1 MISRSAVS
9 KAISPGSGE
18 PGQLV
23 NGHLQV
29 EPSPVRRVP
38 KHHPGLDQRTVDSTD
53 STPFMSIFDQPFELE
68 GSFATSG
75 LDLVYTT
82 SNGSVLAVNSAGKL
96 DPKATGNVTVT
107 VSQPGDS
114 HFSAATARPSP

>member
-1 MISRSAVS
+1 
-9 KAISPGSGE
+9 
-18 PGQLV
+18 
-23 NGHLQV
+23 
-29 EPSPVRRVP
+29 
-38 KHHPGLDQRTVDSTD
+38 
-53 STPFMSIFDQPFELE
+53 MSIFDQPFELE

-114 HFSAATARPSP
+114 HFSAATADLRHEDHRQKTANLTFAEIGRLWSTRPSN

>member
-1 MISRSAVS
+1 
-9 KAISPGSGE
+9 
-18 PGQLV
+18 
-23 NGHLQV
+23 
-29 EPSPVRRVP
+29 
-38 KHHPGLDQRTVDSTD
+38 
-53 STPFMSIFDQPFELE
+53 MSIFDQPFELE

-75 LDLVYTT
+75 LNLVYTT

-114 HFSAATARPSP
+114 HFSAATARTFAMKIIGKRPQTLTFAEIGETLVNQTLELNATASSGLTPTYTITCLLYTSPSPRDS